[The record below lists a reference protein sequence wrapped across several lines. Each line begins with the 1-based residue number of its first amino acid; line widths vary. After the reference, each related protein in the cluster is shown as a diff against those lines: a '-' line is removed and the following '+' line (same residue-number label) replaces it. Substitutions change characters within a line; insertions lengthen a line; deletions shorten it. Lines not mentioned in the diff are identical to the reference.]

1 MKLQQ
6 LRYLYAVA
14 QEGFSMSRAAETLG
28 ASQPAIST
36 QLRQLERELKVDL
49 LIRRGNR
56 IHGLTVAG
64 EAIIESVRRILWET
78 ENLRRTTL
86 EFTQDSAQEM
96 VVATT
101 HTYARYVLG
110 AMVKEFIQQNPQV
123 KLVLRQGIPSMVA
136 EWVAMGE
143 ADLGISG
150 RPIDQ
155 QDRLTFLPFAK
166 LTRSLF
172 APVGHPL
179 LQERKLT
186 LAKIAE
192 YPLITLDIQTEGG
205 STVLESF
212 EKAGCKPNVVL
223 SVIDADVAKAYVEME
238 LGVAVLLSVSYES
251 ERDSALR
258 IVDVANLFE
267 PTEPQIMLHP
277 GKHVTGAMFDFIGKL
292 APQWNRPAIEAAA
305 RNINRH

>member
-6 LRYLYAVA
+6 LRYLYAVT
-14 QEGFSMSRAAETLG
+14 QEGFSMSRAAEALG

-36 QLRQLERELKVDL
+36 QLRQLERELQVDL

-56 IHGLTVAG
+56 ILGLTVAG
-64 EAIIESVRRILWET
+64 EAIIGSVQRILWET

-86 EFTQDSAQEM
+86 EFTQEGAQEL

-110 AMVKEFIQQNPQV
+110 AMVKEFIHQNPEV
-123 KLVLRQGIPSMVA
+123 KLVLQQGTPSMVA
-136 EWVAMGE
+136 EWVATGG

-155 QDRLTFLPFAK
+155 QDRLTFLPCAP

-172 APVGHPL
+172 APVAHPL
-179 LQERKLT
+179 LQERELTHAKL
-186 LAKIAE
+186 AE
-192 YPLITLDIQTEGG
+192 YPLITLDAHTEGG
-205 STVLESF
+205 STVLRAF
-212 EKAGCKPNVVL
+212 EKAGCEPNIVL

-238 LGVAVLLSVSYES
+238 LGVAVLLSVSYER
-251 ERDSALR
+251 ERDRALR
-258 IVDVANLFE
+258 IVDVSNLFE
-267 PTEPQIMLHP
+267 PTIPQIMLHP
-277 GKHVTGAMFDFIGKL
+277 GKHVTSAMFDFIGKI
-292 APQWNRPAIEAAA
+292 APQWGRPAIESAT
-305 RNINRH
+305 RNNSGR

>member
-56 IHGLTVAG
+56 ILGLTVAG

-86 EFTQDSAQEM
+86 EFTQDSAQEL

-136 EWVAMGE
+136 EWVAMGD

-155 QDRLTFLPFAK
+155 PDRLTFLPFAK

-172 APVGHPL
+172 APLGHPL
-179 LQERKLT
+179 LQERELT
-186 LAKIAE
+186 LAKIAA
-192 YPLITLDIQTEGG
+192 YPLITLDAQTEGG

-292 APQWNRPAIEAAA
+292 SPQWNRPAIESAT
-305 RNINRH
+305 RNNSRH